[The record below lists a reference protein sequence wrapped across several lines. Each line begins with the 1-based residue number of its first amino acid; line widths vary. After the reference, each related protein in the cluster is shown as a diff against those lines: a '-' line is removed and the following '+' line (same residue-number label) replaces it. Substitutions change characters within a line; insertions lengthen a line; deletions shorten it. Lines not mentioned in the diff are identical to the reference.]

1 MTTLW
6 LYTNINNIFL
16 SPSEIPNFLDFCLF
30 VCFCLFHGCIISKS
44 PSNWGIY
51 LSPFLQVNLLM
62 LGIDLEYY
70 IAEFLHTS
78 TILAFKVINF
88 FHILSQPSFLLTNSV
103 YDFVTLTFFISTFL
117 FYVPRP
123 LIATLS
129 KIFPRFI
136 LEEYKWASRSR
147 IQLLYWAIKAQI
159 CNKIIFGNGT
169 DCVCTLEIWPGEVYA
184 NLHTFS
190 SNEDLKLL
198 LLYRLWKKGS
208 SDLKMRNTLF
218 NLHENSW

>member
-51 LSPFLQVNLLM
+51 PSPFLQVNLLM

-70 IAEFLHTS
+70 IVEFLHTS

-88 FHILSQPSFLLTNSV
+88 FHILSQPSFLLTNCLWLCDIDIFYQHVSV
-103 YDFVTLTFFISTFL
+103 LCPKAINSNLKQDFS
-117 FYVPRP
+117 
-123 LIATLS
+123 
-129 KIFPRFI
+129 
-136 LEEYKWASRSR
+136 
-147 IQLLYWAIKAQI
+147 QI
-159 CNKIIFGNGT
+159 YPWR
-169 DCVCTLEIWPGEVYA
+169 V
-184 NLHTFS
+184 
-190 SNEDLKLL
+190 
-198 LLYRLWKKGS
+198 
-208 SDLKMRNTLF
+208 
-218 NLHENSW
+218 